1 MAENMSKNKY
11 LKYFS
16 IIKSKNVNDVMIQKC
31 KRCYDTR
38 QLTTNYRISQHR
50 LHFYHSLE
58 ILFYYKS

>member
-38 QLTTNYRISQHR
+38 QLTTNITLYKFHTQC
-50 LHFYHSLE
+50 LCFDT
-58 ILFYYKS
+58 LFGNKI

>member
-38 QLTTNYRISQHR
+38 QLSTNNYP
-50 LHFYHSLE
+50 E
-58 ILFYYKS
+58 GAA